1 MNIGIFYL
9 SRTGN
14 TKRFAQAITE
24 LTNASLNDVL
34 STDASV
40 VEKFDLVFLG
50 TPVEGASPTKEAL
63 AFIDNM
69 PRAEGKKAILFCTY
83 RLFGNERSMKVM
95 AKQLEAKG
103 YQVVLKVSKKG
114 MKPEQSVDFSKELSE
129 VKKAIDNLA
138 VH

>member
-69 PRAEGKKAILFCTY
+69 PRAEGKKAVLFCTY

>member
-14 TKRFAQAITE
+14 TKRFAQAIAE
-24 LTNASLNDVL
+24 LTNTSLNDVL

-40 VEKFDLVFLG
+40 VEKYDVAFLG

-69 PRAEGKKAILFCTY
+69 PRAEGKKAIVFCTY

-114 MKPEQSVDFSKELSE
+114 MKPEQSVDFTKELSE

>member
-14 TKRFAQAITE
+14 TKRFAQAIAE
-24 LTNASLNDVL
+24 LTNASLNDAL

-40 VEKFDLVFLG
+40 VEKYDVVFLG
-50 TPVEGASPTKEAL
+50 TPVEGASPAKEAL

-69 PRAEGKKAILFCTY
+69 PRAEGKKAVLFCTY

-114 MKPEQSVDFSKELSE
+114 MKPEQSVDFTKELSE